1 MLAELIGKFKDR
13 VELPIDV
20 QEIAEAIAELGFQ
33 DEIRFFDV
41 DADISK
47 IHGLFYQFTHRPG
60 VYADPELITLIP
72 YNSND
77 SVEWQ
82 RVVCC
87 KEMMHIFDSEL
98 EKTDTV
104 DEIPD
109 FIDKLLGPM
118 STDDLGLAD
127 FMAAKDK
134 VALYQCLPLLLPKA
148 ALEVARNAVDSG
160 SKTPADIADWAKI
173 PERLVKFMLPKEWD
187 TLNGALTG
195 CD

>member
-1 MLAELIGKFKDR
+1 
-13 VELPIDV
+13 
-20 QEIAEAIAELGFQ
+20 
-33 DEIRFFDV
+33 
-41 DADISK
+41 
-47 IHGLFYQFTHRPG
+47 
-60 VYADPELITLIP
+60 
-72 YNSND
+72 
-77 SVEWQ
+77 
-82 RVVCC
+82 
-87 KEMMHIFDSEL
+87 MHIFDSEL